1 VIGWSNKETHECK
14 LSTLLQTLQKKAKNI
29 IDRRFVNDNFFPFY
43 ITFICQY
50 VFPLLVNSS
59 EKVQVCVS
67 GHLLLSTSVLTNLCG
82 LGLAYS
88 VRTANNGTYITE
100 HYSIRAKESG
110 LTLHNPNFVSQTVI
124 IFDMH
129 VDSNQPINLESK
141 SCDIYRVAWLVS
153 DIVQCVSMLLVL
165 IWKMEMGMHLGFLAL
180 CAHAYLLCIL

>member
-1 VIGWSNKETHECK
+1 MWIRTC
-14 LSTLLQTLQKKAKNI
+14 A
-29 IDRRFVNDNFFPFY
+29 
-43 ITFICQY
+43 C
-50 VFPLLVNSS
+50 
-59 EKVQVCVS
+59 
-67 GHLLLSTSVLTNLCG
+67 
-82 LGLAYS
+82 S